1 MEIKIMTKKE
11 TTLEE
16 RNAFAQ
22 YKLECHLEN
31 MFLSKHDD
39 TYHPLKEKLIDLNYV
54 LHEKERSGA
63 LCAEIFWGSDNFFN
77 IYYEPNV
84 LFQYWRIYLKKMHV
98 SDFTEERKLN
108 IKQRLKHFNA
118 SEEMV
123 EFTKIVFDEI
133 RNEKNT

>member
-1 MEIKIMTKKE
+1 MEVKIMTEKE

-31 MFLSKHDD
+31 MFLAKHDD
-39 TYHPLKEKLIDLNYV
+39 TYHPLKEKLVDLNYV